1 MAGYVLGIVH
11 LKVRGSS
18 IETVLFT
25 SRRISGGTE
34 KKSSTARDCV
44 LSPIP
49 IGTTGADPGMFKRG
63 GALFYQ
69 FFGGRGKFHNK
80 KICYWT
86 NYMLPILLLINEV

>member
-34 KKSSTARDCV
+34 KKISTARDRV

-49 IGTTGADPGMFKRG
+49 IGRTGADPGMFKREG
-63 GALFYQ
+63 PLFYNYLAAEAN
-69 FFGGRGKFHNK
+69 FTIKKLKFVKNMRHAK
-80 KICYWT
+80 S
-86 NYMLPILLLINEV
+86 